1 METREAYCTRC
12 GRTVRLTEARAPT
25 LHGQAT
31 LQDGGELIC
40 LDYGDACCDGQ
51 CSVSGRPGIVMA
63 YRLAVSHEEDGRW
76 PRIEGIC
83 PACGSEA
90 ELERLSEAHVF
101 CTLCETTSFLN
112 QVGRIEG

>member
-1 METREAYCTRC
+1 MKTRKAYCTRC

-31 LQDGGELIC
+31 LRDGGELIC

-51 CSVSGRPGIVMA
+51 CGVSGRPGIVMA
-63 YRLAVSHEEDGRW
+63 YRLAVSREEDDRW
-76 PRIEGIC
+76 PRIQGIC
-83 PACGSEA
+83 PACGNEA

-101 CTLCETTSFLN
+101 CTLCETTSFLK
-112 QVGRIEG
+112 QVGQIEG